1 MLEKLKNPIAI
12 PIIAGVVLGFVLIS
26 VVLAKDPETQ
36 PRALTTTDKT
46 AVIAAAMGWAPTLAM
61 AQSWLDDHKN
71 VKVTTVVVSNE
82 VEFLAT
88 QAEARLIKNID
99 NQ

>member
-1 MLEKLKNPIAI
+1 MWKRLKNPIAI
-12 PIIAGVVLGFVLIS
+12 PIIAGVIS
-26 VVLAKDPETQ
+26 VAIISVALAKAPETQ
-36 PRALTTTDKT
+36 PRALTTADKT
-46 AVIAAAMGWAPTLAM
+46 AVISAAMGWAPTIAR

-82 VEFLAT
+82 VESLTA
-88 QAEARLIKNID
+88 QAQAHLLKTID